1 MEDAQEQVGRR
12 RKRVS
17 RACDRCRSKKDRCDG
32 TRPTCLACQN
42 SGSVCSYDP
51 SAKKRGLP
59 EGYVRGLEKLWA
71 LSISNIDGFEESV
84 LGLLGANDE
93 PSSTKRRKLISL
105 WLNESVS
112 EKLHDSW
119 KSTAL
124 YRELEKLLSAGDI
137 ESVLSSREASENRGQ
152 SLERTES
159 HTGSSDGFEYRI
171 SRDSALSKSNNI
183 ESESSIG
190 PRSKKIKLSHAP
202 SANPGHYQLRLPV
215 QTPRLLDLYFSHT
228 HSWLPI
234 IAKHSIL
241 RTSYSYSNE
250 PLSLARKSAESGDHA
265 ALWAILSYTTAQ
277 LKPSSDTQQQLGF
290 ADPLSAAKEFY
301 AVARSL
307 IPSEKENF
315 EIGHVQALLL
325 LTLVNI
331 GLEDWTAAWLL
342 SNQATSLVLHLGL
355 GRKTDRRQ
363 HPGNNQN
370 NAIFLGCF
378 VVDAILAVRLGRCP
392 HMRPEDLI
400 PVGPLE
406 EDGLEEWNPWMEVF
420 YPNGP
425 VQGSTLPGRGPLLGR
440 SCFNRLVELA
450 SFLNR
455 ISRHEPYSFDAQW
468 FCQTIIKD
476 MQAWENK
483 LPPAC
488 RLATLCN
495 DAALGNAMA
504 LLPHQIYLALTH
516 IATLSIF
523 YARFSSHV
531 QALFSPI
538 KRLLRLT
545 PGLLSGHSEV
555 FGQFTFPPLF
565 ECSLRTITDCIR
577 FGGAAAEQDEFQLS
591 LWLDSTSHEV
601 SKVGGIWPVMASFA
615 EEISN
620 RRPRGKTSYGNQPA
634 QSLTVADFMNSK
646 GISNNYHTSANDDL
660 DPLSRMASSPQDD
673 SNQSLNHSTLSTF
686 GLGLGSERANN
697 GAAGITAITDLSP
710 RESNMDGPEAQ
721 LNGAIHAELLG
732 NNLLTPYESHFSS
745 AETADLSTVSDQF
758 STQLQPATPASTP
771 PQAISKTSE
780 SNSQL
785 PPKQQLPINDLD
797 SIFDD
802 FAHLDTNEWTTRREQ
817 GLKDFGFADEIAFQ
831 AFCRDPDRVAATN
844 PLLRP
849 ASIADIWPPPGFF
862 PDTFRDEKEATGNAD
877 FKERKVG

>member
-202 SANPGHYQLRLPV
+202 SANPSHYQLRLPLSTAFCGPP
-215 QTPRLLDLYFSHT
+215 TPIQMS
-228 HSWLPI
+228 
-234 IAKHSIL
+234 
-241 RTSYSYSNE
+241 
-250 PLSLARKSAESGDHA
+250 LSPSPGSLQESGGHA
-265 ALWAILSYTTAQ
+265 AL
-277 LKPSSDTQQQLGF
+277 SSTQSPGVF
-290 ADPLSAAKEFY
+290 
-301 AVARSL
+301 

-425 VQGSTLPGRGPLLGR
+425 VQGPTLPGRGPLLAR
-440 SCFNRLVELA
+440 SCFHRLVELA

-468 FCQTIIKD
+468 
-476 MQAWENK
+476 
-483 LPPAC
+483 
-488 RLATLCN
+488 
-495 DAALGNAMA
+495 
-504 LLPHQIYLALTH
+504 
-516 IATLSIF
+516 
-523 YARFSSHV
+523 
-531 QALFSPI
+531 
-538 KRLLRLT
+538 LLRLT

-601 SKVGGIWPVMASFA
+601 SKVGGIWPVMTSFS

-646 GISNNYHTSANDDL
+646 GISNNYHASANDDL
-660 DPLSRMASSPQDD
+660 DPLSRMVSSPQDD
-673 SNQSLNHSTLSTF
+673 SNQSLNHSTLSAF

-710 RESNMDGPEAQ
+710 RESNMDGPEGQ

-745 AETADLSTVSDQF
+745 GETADLSTVSDQF

-785 PPKQQLPINDLD
+785 PPKQHLPINDLD

-877 FKERKVG
+877 SKERKVG